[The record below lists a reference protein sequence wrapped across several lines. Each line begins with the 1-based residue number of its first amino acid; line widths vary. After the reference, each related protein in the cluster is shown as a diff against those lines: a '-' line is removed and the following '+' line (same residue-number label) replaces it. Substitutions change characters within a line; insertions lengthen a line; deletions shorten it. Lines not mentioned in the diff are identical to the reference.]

1 MKIAICGKGGS
12 GKSVVTALLARALLQ
27 NGYQVL
33 VLDSNESNSS
43 LYFMLG
49 LKSPPNALMELVGG
63 KKSVQNALRTAMSSE
78 SEQGAPSILQQE
90 TLSPE
95 EIPEGYIEREN
106 GLSFAVIGKIQQS
119 LEGCACPMGV
129 LTREFLGKLELAE
142 DQVALVDMEAGIE
155 HFGRG
160 LETSL
165 DSGLIVVEP
174 SWESLLLAA
183 RMKEMCQQ
191 SGIKSFGAVLNKY
204 PNQEVAQKLTSRL
217 KDEGIQV
224 LGSIP
229 YDEEIFQAGFS
240 GEQIRSAQ
248 AVESM
253 GKAADF
259 LFYKST

>member
-27 NGYQVL
+27 KGYQVL
-33 VLDSNESNSS
+33 VLDSDESNSS

-49 LKSPPNALMELVGG
+49 LKSPPKALMELVGG
-63 KKSVQNALRTAMSSE
+63 KKSVQTALRAAMSSE
-78 SEQGAPSILQQE
+78 SEQDAPNILQQDSLG
-90 TLSPE
+90 TDQ
-95 EIPEGYIEREN
+95 IPEDYIERED

-129 LTREFLGKLELAE
+129 LTREFLSKLVLKQ
-142 DQVALVDMEAGIE
+142 DQVAIVDMEAGIE

-165 DSGLIVVEP
+165 DSSLIVVEP

-183 RMKEMCQQ
+183 RMKQMCQQ
-191 SGIKSFGAVLNKY
+191 SGIKSFGAILNKY
-204 PNQEVAQKLTSRL
+204 PNEQVAQKLTSKL

-224 LGSIP
+224 LGGIP

-240 GEQIRSAQ
+240 GEQIRSSA
-248 AVESM
+248 AIDSM
-253 GKAADF
+253 GKVADSMF
-259 LFYKST
+259 